1 MPKPAGFTLVET
13 LITIVIIG
21 VVSALT
27 IPNLINQCRNAV
39 LKSNF
44 NKAVSTFN
52 EAYRLTLEDLN
63 TTTVE
68 NMSSDDF
75 NNEFIPVFLKH
86 VKIVD
91 SYKGSKIHAST
102 DISKIYYITNFSK
115 TTTYNTCLQN
125 NTTSTIYITLSGMA
139 FCFRGG
145 FDNSYVIN
153 FDVNYKAKPNRAG
166 YDNFEMVLK
175 NNIEGNNLCGLSR
188 YCTTDSSYPYYN
200 HQSQGRCCSYYA
212 VKDIDPDDGSKSY
225 WRNLK

>member
-86 VKIVD
+86 VKIVH
-91 SYKGSKIHAST
+91 SYKLSKNQANPYSYRIT
-102 DISKIYYITNFSK
+102 DFSN
-115 TTTYNTCLQN
+115 TTT
-125 NTTSTIYITLSGMA
+125 
-139 FCFRGG
+139 
-145 FDNSYVIN
+145 
-153 FDVNYKAKPNRAG
+153 
-166 YDNFEMVLK
+166 
-175 NNIEGNNLCGLSR
+175 
-188 YCTTDSSYPYYN
+188 
-200 HQSQGRCCSYYA
+200 
-212 VKDIDPDDGSKSY
+212 
-225 WRNLK
+225 